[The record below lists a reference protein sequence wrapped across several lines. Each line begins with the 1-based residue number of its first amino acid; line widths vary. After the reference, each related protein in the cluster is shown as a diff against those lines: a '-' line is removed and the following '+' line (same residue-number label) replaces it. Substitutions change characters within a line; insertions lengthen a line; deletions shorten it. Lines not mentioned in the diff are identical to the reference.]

1 MSVFNLDDVSSNVED
16 WLKIL
21 DRYNDDVDDDNIWE
35 SARGLS
41 DEIPE
46 FNNIY
51 QELIMM
57 KIVRHFANEVG
68 VNVSDLDFETYTNC
82 QDSSLT
88 IEGNTIHD
96 EEDYDNAIEEYRER
110 LDDRDAEEYRERLD
124 DRDAEEDDEDEY
136 NWNDEDE

>member
-21 DRYNDDVDDDNIWE
+21 DRYNDDVDDDDIWE
-35 SARGLS
+35 SVKGFSYLPQFS
-41 DEIPE
+41 
-46 FNNIY
+46 NIY

-57 KIVRHFANEVG
+57 KILQHFANEVG
-68 VNVSDLDFETYTNC
+68 VEVSDLDFEIYTNC
-82 QDSSLT
+82 QDSHLT

-110 LDDRDAEEYRERLD
+110 LDDRDAEE
-124 DRDAEEDDEDEY
+124 DDEDED
-136 NWNDEDE
+136 NRNDE